1 MKGIKMNIEQ
11 VKNSIGDFGKD
22 IKINLGNI
30 LSEDGAP
37 GLKLNQ
43 IMGIALAVL
52 MQLKMII

>member
-43 IMGIALAVL
+43 IMVL
-52 MQLKMII
+52 L